1 MTLELHLPAELEAEL
16 RRQAEQRGEDVQS
29 FVLGAVQDRLAG
41 KSEMQTDRV
50 LEGDAWEQ
58 EFAAWLASHK
68 PTGRFVDDSRE
79 SIYDGRGE

>member
-1 MTLELHLPAELEAEL
+1 MTLELHLPDHVEAEL
-16 RRQAEQRGEDVQS
+16 RRQAQARGEDVES
-29 FVLGAVQDRLAG
+29 FVLGAVQERLAG
-41 KSEMQTDRV
+41 KTETQPSCV
-50 LEGDAWEQ
+50 LEGDAWEA